1 MAPMTTAPVDHPL
14 DLLTQDIL
22 TYGSWGLTL
31 VLLGV
36 AVHLGRK
43 ERTPFYVL
51 VVLASMVAAFAEPLY
66 DTAMQLYFY
75 SGDKMYTHFTA
86 FDVPQ
91 PIWTHSGYAV
101 LYAAPALAIAYK
113 IRQRTLTANGLL
125 AWAGVELTMSCVFE
139 MVGINGGAYTYWGA
153 HEFRIFDYP
162 LVIGVLEAA
171 QVICFAVGASILRER
186 SSCHLSLLGLF
197 VLFPFTFFGA
207 NFGAGSAV
215 IIALHLE
222 DPSRLL
228 VGLASLLSMGFAV
241 VLIRAAGSLLPVAN
255 GVPTRSVVNP
265 VDAVPQQA

>member
-1 MAPMTTAPVDHPL
+1 VTTAPVDHPL
-14 DLLTQDIL
+14 DLITQDIL
-22 TYGSWGLTL
+22 TFGSWGLTL
-31 VLLGV
+31 VLVGV
-36 AVHLGRK
+36 AIHLGRK

-51 VVLASMVAAFAEPLY
+51 VVLASMLAAFAEPLY

-75 SGDKMYTHFTA
+75 SGADMYTHFTA

-101 LYAAPALAIAYK
+101 LYAAPALAITHK
-113 IRQRTLTANGLL
+113 IRKGTLTRNGLF
-125 AWAGVELTMSCVFE
+125 AWAGLELLMSCVFE

-171 QVICFAVGASILRER
+171 QVACFAVGASVLRDR
-186 SSCHLSLLGLF
+186 SASRFSLLGLF

-215 IIALHLE
+215 IVAIHLE
-222 DPSRLL
+222 DPSRVL
-228 VGLASLLSMGFAV
+228 VGLASLLSMGFAI
-241 VLIRAAGSLLPVAN
+241 VLVRAAGALIPTADD
-255 GVPTRSVVNP
+255 VPIPASVR
-265 VDAVPQQA
+265 DAEFAT